1 MFRKILAAIA
11 IAASPIVLSGQAAA
25 QSNNAPQ
32 QELQSLLTWMAEF
45 RPIAEGSYNILD
57 PVDAADL
64 DFAAFLEGGLEEQEF
79 LQKLTLH
86 EQEIQN
92 RTDGWIARFEALPP
106 APELRVGT
114 DKFDFKDSM
123 EAFPKLANSLKAT
136 AFASI
141 ETYREAVSGD
151 EESLRRVETVQF
163 DKTIA
168 FINTVNTMAVAD
180 KVLITDNDHPQLS
193 VIDSMVHANNA
204 TINVL
209 RYQRSAALGE
219 SETVLSGHLSDLRA
233 RLESYAAEIDRGK
246 ERQEKTISKLKTAE
260 TMVTQTERPFIQKV
274 RSAIEDY
281 ALAWDVEIKM
291 HDAFQKVAEGMET
304 SRTSEALQTKIDQLF
319 VTIVPL
325 EEERQKLMFDRLAK
339 MQQ

>member
-219 SETVLSGHLSDLRA
+219 SETVLSGPPQRSKSTPRELRC
-233 RLESYAAEIDRGK
+233 
-246 ERQEKTISKLKTAE
+246 
-260 TMVTQTERPFIQKV
+260 
-274 RSAIEDY
+274 
-281 ALAWDVEIKM
+281 
-291 HDAFQKVAEGMET
+291 
-304 SRTSEALQTKIDQLF
+304 
-319 VTIVPL
+319 
-325 EEERQKLMFDRLAK
+325 
-339 MQQ
+339 